1 MLAKYE
7 KIKQD
12 IIADIENGV
21 FLPGDKIHS
30 ESNLKSL
37 YNASNT
43 TVVKALNDLVSAGYV
58 IRRQGIG
65 TFVRRNLRHRK
76 VLLSELSPIKHK
88 GTEKVEEQ
96 TKTKIL
102 PQFYNENIA
111 YKLGSQSGSDGIIQ
125 IVQIASLDDI
135 VWKIQNRF
143 ILAQHLTQEMI
154 EHIENG
160 ASLSEELHLTNHMAN
175 LPIKM
180 NIKVSSFNQN
190 DPDIQPF
197 LTKTKLSEGKELTLI
212 EIERITYDSEKQ
224 PIEFTHSFIHPQYY
238 AIEIISE

>member
-21 FLPGDKIHS
+21 FLPGDKIYS
-30 ESNLKSL
+30 ESNLKTL

-76 VLLSELSPIKHK
+76 VLLSELSPIKNK
-88 GTEKVEEQ
+88 ITEKTKEQ
-96 TKTKIL
+96 TKTTVYAVSK
-102 PQFYNENIA
+102 NKEIA
-111 YKLGSQSGSDGIIQ
+111 QKLGSYDDDNIIQ
-125 IVQIASLDDI
+125 IVQTAFIDNLI
-135 VWKIQNRF
+135 WKIQNRF
-143 ILAQHLTQEMI
+143 ILARHITKEII
-154 EHIENG
+154 EHIEKG
-160 ASLSEELHLTNHMAN
+160 ASLSKELHLTNNMTN

-180 NIKVSSFNQN
+180 HIKVDLFTKNN
-190 DPDIQPF
+190 PDTQLF
-197 LTKTKLSEGKELTLI
+197 FKNLDAVNRDELALI
-212 EIERITYDSEKQ
+212 EIERITYDNDNQ
-224 PIEFTHSFIHPQYY
+224 PIEYTHSFIHPNYY
-238 AIEIISE
+238 AIDIISE